1 MKLHLLRHT
10 ITALL
15 LLPLLAGCR
24 DTDSPESVT
33 PAVYDIVCL
42 RHIDQSGSTFTLTKP
57 QSDRVITYTAP
68 QLIDTTLVKVG
79 DRLMLAYSTIPPAEP
94 YQSGHVTAL
103 GYSTVYNDPLRAAT
117 IDSFPDWKR
126 DPVYLLSAWMSEDF
140 LNLRARLTFDDRPRR
155 LFVMVDTLTLDLP
168 YPACYLIHQLSEPI
182 DNFERA
188 YYLSIDMSALRRLP
202 DCRGF
207 RLFLRDSNLMLD
219 SLTFDLKNLKY

>member
-1 MKLHLLRHT
+1 MKLRLLRHIISAT
-10 ITALL
+10 LL
-15 LLPLLAGCR
+15 LTMLAGCR
-24 DTDSPESVT
+24 DTDGPESVA

-42 RHIDQSGSTFTLTKP
+42 RQVYDSGSTFTLTKP
-57 QSDRVITYTAP
+57 EGDNVITYTCP
-68 QLIDTTLVKVG
+68 QLIDTTIVRVG
-79 DRLMLAYSTIPPAEP
+79 DRLMLSYTPEPPYEP
-94 YQSGHVTAL
+94 YRSGRVTAH
-103 GYSTVYNDPLRAAT
+103 GYSTVYNDPLRGAT
-117 IDSFPDWKR
+117 IDSFPDWRR

-155 LFVMVDTLTLDLP
+155 LFVMVDTLTIDRP
-168 YPACYLIHQLSEPI
+168 YPACYLIHQLDTPV